1 MAARSK
7 SSTVGYEDEP
17 PPGRVLASLLPT
29 LRQRVYLC
37 QDFLAGDVVYNAQT
51 AIGGGVSED
60 DHVAGRQPCDP
71 KQVSECEVFR

>member
-1 MAARSK
+1 M
-7 SSTVGYEDEP
+7 
-17 PPGRVLASLLPT
+17 LPT
-29 LRQRVYLC
+29 LSQRVYLC